1 MERGWFWKWLT
12 GWEIQVAREP
22 KPIDPP
28 ALRLQEFDSV
38 TNLGIQDI
46 IVDGRI
52 LKRVQLFECRNLHG

>member
-1 MERGWFWKWLT
+1 
-12 GWEIQVAREP
+12 VAREP

-28 ALRLQEFDSV
+28 ALLQEFDPV

-52 LKRVQLFECRNLHG
+52 LKRVQLFECRNLHE